1 MSVSDFRHK
10 RRQARKNERVMFPMN
25 IRKLGYVITI
35 LTALAATGSAA
46 RATTI
51 ELEITPNTSVLGMF
65 VDFYDYDAASTELAE
80 YPIMFVH
87 ENSEVIPTGL
97 ALANVLGYPNGR
109 AMIGQF
115 PHFEF
120 GVSAGVA
127 AYQLFRY
134 EDYNKDNPEIPGGGV
149 NGSFHFGT
157 GIDDRMDVM
166 FKVFFLG
173 SYYTYDRTFEQEASD
188 RRYNI
193 EVTDNSIYSFGIKT
207 RYNIIRPNTR
217 SFFSFGGLNVNL
229 AFDYMY
235 ARFATKGWYFTQKLV
250 EFNVFGNENPEEVLV
265 DGTIDG
271 TAAVNWHMF
280 SVTPEVIAYFDVFY
294 FISVY
299 SGFAVS
305 FNRGAV
311 TFETDM
317 EGTLYNRD
325 PIVDDTDPMNPITMV
340 AADQP
345 IATGALHADS
355 SMTPNLILPR
365 FILGFEIDLWA
376 LKIQLE
382 GSSLLTS
389 PTDSFTAQVGIR
401 IEF

>member
-1 MSVSDFRHK
+1 
-10 RRQARKNERVMFPMN
+10 MFPMN
-25 IRKLGYVITI
+25 IRKLGYIVMI
-35 LTALAATGSAA
+35 LAALAFAGSAA

-51 ELEITPNTSVLGMF
+51 EMEIMPNTSVLGF
-65 VDFYDYDAASTELAE
+65 VDFYDYDAASADLAE

-87 ENSEVIPTGL
+87 KNSEVIPTGL

-120 GVSAGVA
+120 GVSAGIA
-127 AYQLFRY
+127 AYRLFRY

-166 FKVFFLG
+166 FKIFFLG

-193 EVTDNSIYSFGIKT
+193 EVIDNSIYSFGVKT
-207 RYNIIRPNTR
+207 RYNIIRPSTR

-235 ARFATKGWYFTQKLV
+235 ARFATKGWYFTEKMV
-250 EFNVFGNENPEEVLV
+250 EFSVFGSDPQSVPV

-271 TAAVNWHMF
+271 TAAVSWHMF

-294 FISVY
+294 FVSVY

-317 EGTLYNRD
+317 EGTLYNRQD
-325 PIVDDTDPMNPITMV
+325 IVDPADGTTIMV
-340 AADQP
+340 DANSP
-345 IATGALHADS
+345 IATGVLHADS

-365 FILGFEIDLWA
+365 FILGFEIDLW
-376 LKIQLE
+376 LVKLQLE

-389 PTDSFTAQVGIR
+389 PADSFTAQVGIR
-401 IEF
+401 TEF